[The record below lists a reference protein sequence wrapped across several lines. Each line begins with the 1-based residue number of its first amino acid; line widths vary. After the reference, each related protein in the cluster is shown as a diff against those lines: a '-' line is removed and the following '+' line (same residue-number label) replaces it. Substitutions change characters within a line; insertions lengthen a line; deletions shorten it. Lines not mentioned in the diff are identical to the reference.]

1 MASYRYSGW
10 DGQQTEFTMDVQSA
24 LEALSDLMMEGL
36 DAREALEWMRE
47 HGFQMAGM
55 NMRVMGRQDL
65 IRELREQVDS
75 LYQQYEMSQA
85 TRELEERLDDI
96 LDREQESLRAKHGFE
111 SARMNDFMDRR
122 HGESD
127 PASQQISERIERM
140 RDHDFDD
147 LQAGEDFRELLEEQ
161 DQLSKLEDF
170 LKERGDRFHGQE
182 SADYET
188 AQEIRERIEGL
199 EQMARNIA
207 EGNLES
213 ISAEELAEMLGDPAA
228 QSFVLLRDL
237 ESELEQAGFLR
248 GGPDPSLT
256 PRAIRQI
263 GASALA
269 DIYTALRKGLSG
281 SHEAQARGV
290 GLPRP
295 DETRPWEFGD
305 DLDLDI
311 VRTVMNGVS
320 RRTAEGGTQHG
331 IGRVPIKLEVQDFEI
346 REMDYTTQTTTILLL
361 DMSWSMSWAGRFP
374 AAKRVALAM
383 DQLVRSSFPRDHFSV
398 VGFSTQAREISIRE
412 LPEVSWDASDPFT
425 NLQDGLRVA
434 ERLIRQFP
442 SASPQIIV
450 ITDGQPT
457 AYYEPSEQG
466 EQLRVEWPSGF
477 GGISPH
483 AVMQTLKQVRR
494 VTKQGITINTF
505 MLDDA
510 PELLG
515 FVEQMTQINRGRA
528 FYTSPTQLGSFL
540 MVDYISHKKMRR
552 S

>member
-1 MASYRYSGW
+1 MRSHRYRRW
-10 DGQQTEFTMDVQSA
+10 DGRQAEFSMDVKSA
-24 LEALSDLMMEGL
+24 LAALSDLMMEGL

-47 HGFQMAGM
+47 YGFEMAGM
-55 NMRVMGRQDL
+55 NLRVMGRQEL
-65 IRELREQVDS
+65 LRELREQIDS
-75 LYQQYEMSQA
+75 VYQRYDMGQA
-85 TRELEERLDDI
+85 TEELRERLEDI
-96 LDREQESLRAKHGFE
+96 LDREQQALQSEHGFE
-111 SARMNDFMDRR
+111 SRRMNDFLDRR
-122 HGESD
+122 HG
-127 PASQQISERIERM
+127 PSEGLADRIERL
-140 RDHDFDD
+140 RGYEFEDRR
-147 LQAGEDFRELLEEQ
+147 AGEDFEELLRELDSLQ
-161 DQLSKLEDF
+161 KLESF
-170 LKERGDRFHGQE
+170 LAQRGDRFHGRE
-182 SADYET
+182 TADYET
-188 AQEIRERIEGL
+188 AQQVREQVEAL

-207 EGNLES
+207 EGNHS
-213 ISAEELAEMLGDPAA
+213 SVSAEQLAEMLGDSAS

-237 ESELEQAGFLR
+237 ERELEGAGFLR

-256 PRAIRQI
+256 PRAIRHI
-263 GASALA
+263 GAAALA
-269 DIYTALRKGLSG
+269 DVYNALRKGLSG
-281 SHEAQARGV
+281 SHEVNARGA
-290 GLPRP
+290 GSPRP

-305 DLDLDI
+305 DLTLDI
-311 VRTVMNGVS
+311 VRTVLNGVS
-320 RRTAEGGTQHG
+320 RRAASPLPAGASSERR
-331 IGRVPIKLEVQDFEI
+331 IDLEVADFEI
-346 REMDYTTQTTTILLL
+346 REMDYATQTTTILLL

-383 DQLVRSSFPRDHFSV
+383 DQLVRSSFPRDHFAV

-412 LPEVSWDASDPFT
+412 LPEVSWDVSDPFT
-425 NLQDGLRVA
+425 NLQDGLRIA
-434 ERLIRQFP
+434 ERLIRRFP

-457 AYYEPSEQG
+457 AYFEPAPRG

-528 FYTSPTQLGSFL
+528 FYTSPSQLGSFL
-540 MVDYISHKKMRR
+540 MVDYISHKKLRR

>member
-1 MASYRYSGW
+1 MKAYRYSRW
-10 DGQQTEFTMDVQSA
+10 DGRQAEFSMDVRSA

-47 HGFQMAGM
+47 YGFDMAGQ
-55 NMRVMGRQDL
+55 NMRVMGRQEL
-65 IRELREQVDS
+65 IRELRDQIDS
-75 LYQQYEMSQA
+75 LYQKYEMSEA
-85 TRELEERLDDI
+85 TRELEERLQEI
-96 LDREQESLRAKHGFE
+96 LDREQETLRAQHGYE
-111 SARMNDFMDRR
+111 SSRMNDFLDRR
-122 HGESD
+122 HGEGD
-127 PASQQISERIERM
+127 PETQTVAERIERM
-140 RDHDFDD
+140 RDHDFEDH
-147 LQAGEDFRELLEEQ
+147 QAGEDFRELLDEQ
-161 DQLSKLEDF
+161 DALSKLEDF
-170 LKERGDRFHGQE
+170 LQERGDRFHGREQ
-182 SADYET
+182 ADYET
-188 AQEIRERIEGL
+188 AQEVREQIEAL
-199 EQMARNIA
+199 EEMARNIA
-207 EGNLES
+207 EGNFQQ
-213 ISAEELAEMLGDPAA
+213 ISPEDLAEMLGDPAA

-237 ESELEQAGFLR
+237 EDEFEKAGFLR
-248 GGPDPSLT
+248 GGPDAELT

-281 SHEAQARGV
+281 SHEANARGV

-320 RRTAEGGTQHG
+320 RRTAAGEGGLGHG
-331 IGRVPIKLEVQDFEI
+331 PIKLEVEDFEI
-346 REMDYTTQTTTILLL
+346 REMDYMTQTTTVLLL

-383 DQLVRSSFPRDHFSV
+383 DQLVRSSFPRDHFAV

-425 NLQDGLRVA
+425 NLQDGLRIA

-457 AYYEPSEQG
+457 AYFEPSAHG

-494 VTKQGITINTF
+494 ITKQGITINTF